1 MTGKEKK
8 DTCIL
13 VVDDEQEMREMI
25 SDYLDGEGY
34 QVLSSENGID
44 ALQRHFASRPIDLV
58 LSDINMPV
66 MKGFELLRQV
76 REKYPLT
83 KRVLITAYNVEDYL
97 DLAMKYDIGNI
108 FVKSTPFNFLELST
122 ILSNLLTNDIFGA
135 SKYFEQPLVRKSFL
149 IKRGDNLD
157 TNANMIISN
166 LPSVPSAKKVE
177 LVLIELLANAVFYGV
192 RRESAEKKETWDY
205 NFELTDSEAIEVS
218 LLADAEKF
226 AISVIDRGGRL
237 KKSDFLYWLNR
248 QVSRDNAGVPLGL
261 YDSHGRGFFIAREY
275 IDRLIINIDKNKM
288 TEIIIINYLVDH
300 LHGYKPLYI
309 NEI

>member
-1 MTGKEKK
+1 MTSKEKK

-13 VVDDEQEMREMI
+13 VVDDEKEMREMI

-34 QVLSSENGID
+34 NILSAENGMD
-44 ALQRHFASRPIDLV
+44 ALTRHFAARPIDLV

-66 MKGFELLRQV
+66 MKGFELLQQV
-76 REKYPLT
+76 REKYPQT

-135 SKYFEQPLVRKSFL
+135 SKYFEKPLIQKSFL

-166 LPSVPSAKKVE
+166 LPHMPSAKKVE

-192 RRESAEKKETWDY
+192 RRESAEKKDTWDY
-205 NFELTDSEAIEVS
+205 NFELADSDAIEVS

-226 AISVIDRGGRL
+226 AISVMDRGGRL
-237 KKSDFLYWLNR
+237 KKSDVLYWLNR
-248 QVSRDNAGVPLGL
+248 QVSHNDAGVPLGL
-261 YDSHGRGFFIAREY
+261 YDSHGRGFYIAREY
-275 IDRLIINIDKNKM
+275 IDRLIVNIDKNKM
-288 TEIIIINYLVDH
+288 TEIIIINYFAQH